1 MLGKLLGLPAV
12 GAEVIA
18 EERWLVTENMA
29 HSARGLKWEVKGV
42 SVKPALGSNWK

>member
-18 EERWLVTENMA
+18 KERWLVIESMA
-29 HSARGLKWEVKGV
+29 HLARGLKWEVRGV
-42 SVKPALGSNWK
+42 SVKPALGSN